1 VDDNGEKNKV
11 RDLFVS
17 HEGKK
22 EIFIDVGPTLAGIDY
37 SWLFNQFS
45 SGIKA
50 NIKNPAY
57 ADIVQADFSTSSPD
71 QVISCQVMLMASLQK
86 YFDYSFGTCCGI
98 PGVQMTGSEEDWI
111 RLAEKTKKLE
121 MLLMPI
127 MDEIGLRNW
136 SVFSH
141 LDLLSLFLHIS

>member
-1 VDDNGEKNKV
+1 M

-37 SWLFNQFS
+37 SWLFSQFS

-57 ADIVQADFSTSSPD
+57 ADIVQVDHA
-71 QVISCQVMLMASLQK
+71 
-86 YFDYSFGTCCGI
+86 
-98 PGVQMTGSEEDWI
+98 
-111 RLAEKTKKLE
+111 
-121 MLLMPI
+121 
-127 MDEIGLRNW
+127 
-136 SVFSH
+136 
-141 LDLLSLFLHIS
+141 